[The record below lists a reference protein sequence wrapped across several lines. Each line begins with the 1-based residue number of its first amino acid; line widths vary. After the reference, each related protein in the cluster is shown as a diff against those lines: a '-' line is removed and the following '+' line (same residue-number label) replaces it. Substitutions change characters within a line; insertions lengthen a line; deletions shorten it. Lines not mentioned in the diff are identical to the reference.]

1 MRLRHIKEGY
11 KVLDAHPRVI
21 TKPENLDGGLDN
33 IFENKNELHIEIG
46 SGKGAFVRKL
56 AGENPHINY
65 LGFEMNTKVIFRW
78 INTIEKEGFLPNYYI
93 VHSKA
98 EIARETFADKS
109 VDRIYLNFSDPWPKP
124 RHEKRRLTSPSHLDI
139 YKRILKDEG
148 DLVFKTDNVGLF
160 DYSLEV
166 LVEKG
171 WNIVFETHD
180 LYSTDHVDDNVA
192 TEYEEKFVEE
202 GKKICKLIAV
212 IKDLNQ

>member
-21 TKPENLDGGLDN
+21 TKPENLDCSLGN
-33 IFENKNELHIEIG
+33 IFDDDKELHIEIG
-46 SGKGAFVRKL
+46 SGKGGFIRKL
-56 AGENPHINY
+56 AENNPDINY

-78 INTIEKEGFLPNYYI
+78 INTIEREGFLSNYFI

-98 EIARETFADKS
+98 EIASETFTENS
-109 VDRIYLNFSDPWPKP
+109 VGRIYLNFSDPWPKP
-124 RHEKRRLTSPSHLDI
+124 RHEKRRLTSPRHLSI
-139 YKRILKDEG
+139 YKKILKNEG
-148 DLVFKTDNVGLF
+148 ELVFKTDNVGLF

-166 LVEKG
+166 LVENG
-171 WNIVFETHD
+171 WDISFQTHD
-180 LYSTDHVDDNVA
+180 LYSTGHVADNIA

-212 IKDLNQ
+212 VSD